1 MASPSLTISPA
12 REVSR
17 ACNRNRGPRDKPSPP
32 PPPPCPRLVFAQTSF
47 SSRVLDKAAASHLD
61 GINPPPP
68 SPFPRILSSLLS
80 LSSSP
85 PFFFLLFSLF
95 FFFPPIR
102 PTRPRDAAMKTR
114 LVICNSFPTNERQ
127 GRRIRPKEQ
136 VVFSCRSRAFVSKFS
151 LTYQVG
157 SRRRL

>member
-61 GINPPPP
+61 GINRPPPL
-68 SPFPRILSSLLS
+68 PFSSLLC

-85 PFFFLLFSLF
+85 PFFFLLFSLL

>member
-68 SPFPRILSSLLS
+68 LPVSPYSFFFTLPLFFSPLLLPSLLS
-80 LSSSP
+80 AL
-85 PFFFLLFSLF
+85 
-95 FFFPPIR
+95 FFPPIR

-127 GRRIRPKEQ
+127 GRRICPKEQ